1 MMRCRACF
9 FVLVFVLQH
18 AQTLA
23 QKTQYAIS
31 SQLFATRFQVV
42 NSIGFEL
49 EHKQW
54 GIGVFMGY
62 LPDRV
67 VRSGHFSPN
76 FKLSTHRKLIQ
87 QEKLTMTIAIDA
99 LSAFRVYPNN
109 SDLSIFSFF
118 CGYGLIYGKR
128 LQFTQNLAIGASQF
142 NPRALNLKPYW
153 VHDVQLSFGLRYIFP
168 QSHER

>member
-1 MMRCRACF
+1 MMRLIIYF

-18 AQTLA
+18 AQTFA
-23 QKTQYAIS
+23 QNSQYAIS

-67 VRSGHFSPN
+67 VRFGHFSRN
-76 FKLSTHRKLIQ
+76 FKLSTHRTLVQ
-87 QEKLTMTIAIDA
+87 QDKLTMTIAMDA

-109 SDLSIFSFF
+109 PDLSILSFF
-118 CGYGLIYGKR
+118 CGYGLVYGKR
-128 LQFTQNLAIGASQF
+128 LQFTQNLAIGTSQF

-153 VHDVQLSFGLRYIFP
+153 VHDFQLSFGLRYIF
-168 QSHER
+168 R